1 MLVNRSECALA
12 YAQASDTEP
21 GQMEADCAQFR
32 GPSVVNPGCAA
43 FYTPPWSRQRYPEV
57 SPPVNLPRLILAIV
71 QQQRP
76 GEESGTL
83 ASGLSWS
90 HAVHP
95 SHPYD
100 QFLSLSPT
108 VDVIIRIVRTAQPNQ
123 TAIYIQPVSAVE
135 ISAKEIRGRISES
148 PPAPAIAVNPSPARH
163 ERISRQRSVRSDSP
177 ALHPSP
183 SSSSQL
189 CGKLHHLA
197 AISLEE
203 LGNLSN
209 SSDSMM
215 AMSFNLALY
224 WPELS
229 FCLRDDTKKE
239 RREVVRVTVDHLLVE
254 YLSRERRRQQGVIL
268 RCGHLQVDNQLYWSQ
283 ASAMQQPESGNGFDF
298 PVVLLAQN
306 NPVWPIKNG
315 SGPLLLIKQLD
326 FIRRNALVVID
337 IGLAASAL
345 LHPFTFD
352 IQLEPV
358 FLFVEDHFMFAV
370 VDYLNSFVI
379 SATAVPIASGG
390 SSRSNE
396 MVDFP
401 VSEALAT
408 VSTLVNLERITVRAI
423 SLDLSLRSSVKL
435 YIALDHSPLR
445 LDCFDRSSVL
455 TTPWRLGQTLAMHYV
470 SSALF
475 KAGWVVGSLELL
487 GSPTALART
496 VTLGLKDFVRL
507 PFQGMM
513 RGPRGLVAGIVHGSA
528 SLVSHV
534 TAGTVT
540 SVTQLASSVA
550 RNVDR
555 LSFDSDFQLR
565 SEEGRR
571 KRPQGLVQGVSWGLS
586 ALGKTLTL
594 FGFCQ

>member
-1 MLVNRSECALA
+1 
-12 YAQASDTEP
+12 
-21 GQMEADCAQFR
+21 
-32 GPSVVNPGCAA
+32 
-43 FYTPPWSRQRYPEV
+43 
-57 SPPVNLPRLILAIV
+57 
-71 QQQRP
+71 
-76 GEESGTL
+76 
-83 ASGLSWS
+83 
-90 HAVHP
+90 
-95 SHPYD
+95 
-100 QFLSLSPT
+100 
-108 VDVIIRIVRTAQPNQ
+108 
-123 TAIYIQPVSAVE
+123 
-135 ISAKEIRGRISES
+135 
-148 PPAPAIAVNPSPARH
+148 
-163 ERISRQRSVRSDSP
+163 
-177 ALHPSP
+177 
-183 SSSSQL
+183 
-189 CGKLHHLA
+189 
-197 AISLEE
+197 
-203 LGNLSN
+203 
-209 SSDSMM
+209 
-215 AMSFNLALY
+215 
-224 WPELS
+224 
-229 FCLRDDTKKE
+229 
-239 RREVVRVTVDHLLVE
+239 
-254 YLSRERRRQQGVIL
+254 
-268 RCGHLQVDNQLYWSQ
+268 
-283 ASAMQQPESGNGFDF
+283 MQQPESGNGFDF

-345 LHPFTFD
+345 LHPLTFD